1 MYPASR
7 YYLQHDVISSV
18 VTIFFILLFHIFQA
32 AAADYVLGPGDV
44 VRITV
49 YDNDDLLTRTRV
61 GNEGNIIMPLLGQVK
76 VEGLTVSEAAEH
88 IATLL
93 ADGYIINPQ
102 VNIFVEEFRSKKAV
116 VLGQVNRPGVLEMSG
131 SITFLELISRAG
143 GLAGD
148 YGETATVKRKRS
160 SSNDLIT
167 INLKSLIEGGDVSQ
181 NISIMDGDTIY
192 VSKAG
197 MCYVN
202 GEVNRPNAYKCGD
215 KMTVLKLITLAG
227 GFTGKASK
235 SSVRI
240 LRIVDGEKILHKNVS
255 METLVFPDDVIIV
268 PESFF

>member
-1 MYPASR
+1 MYLAKYNYTRVTSA
-7 YYLQHDVISSV
+7 LLTGMLIVIL
-18 VTIFFILLFHIFQA
+18 TITA
-32 AAADYVLGPGDV
+32 AWTTDYVLGPGDV
-44 VRITV
+44 IKVTV
-49 YDNDDLLTRTRV
+49 YDNDDLLTKTRV
-61 GNEGNIIMPLLGQVK
+61 SDDGNIIMPLLGQVK
-76 VEGLTVSEAAEH
+76 VDGLTVSQASGQVAG
-88 IATLL
+88 LL

-116 VLGQVNRPGVLEMSG
+116 VLGQIHRPGVLEMSG
-131 SITFLELISRAG
+131 TITFLELISRAG

-148 YGETATVKRKRS
+148 YGETATIKRKDS
-160 SSNDLIT
+160 SASELIT
-167 INLKSLIEGGDVSQ
+167 INLKSLIEGGDVTQ

-202 GEVNRPNAYKCGD
+202 GEVKRPDAYKCGD
-215 KMTVLKLITLAG
+215 NITVLKLITLAG

-240 LRIVDGEKILHKNVS
+240 LRIVDGEKRLYKDVP
-255 METLVFPDDVIIV
+255 MEMKVMPDDVIIV